1 MSGKHV
7 WRDPRACSV
16 LGLGFALP
24 GEPVTND
31 DLLIRMREQFG
42 VDIER
47 AGRMVAAKLAVTSR
61 HICRNFLERR
71 EPPRRGDDNA
81 HLAARA
87 VSAALE
93 EAAINVADLS
103 FLIGHTCSPN
113 QAVPPNIAE
122 VADLLGFAGP
132 YLELRQACTGF
143 ANALITARGLLSA
156 PGCGPVA
163 IVGSECGS
171 LFFDP
176 ARAGADHGQLVNL
189 MQMGDAAAACI
200 VASGVHGGK
209 GTLSHVYFGQEGAG
223 RMPGFALDARGAEY
237 QHDFVAVR
245 ASGAELFKRG
255 LAAARSMSIEPQH
268 VERIIPHQVSGH
280 IGEQLASHFGL
291 PTDQFFVNADKVGNT
306 GSAAIWLA
314 LAQLRPQLSR
324 GHRVLVL
331 GAEATKYMY
340 GGFLYVHG

>member
-1 MSGKHV
+1 MGY
-7 WRDPRACSV
+7 
-16 LGLGFALP
+16 ALP
-24 GEPVTND
+24 GLPLTTEA
-31 DLLIRMREQFG
+31 LLARIRENFA
-42 VDIER
+42 VDV
-47 AGRMVAAKLAVTSR
+47 GRPGRVVALKLAVNSR
-61 HICRNFLERR
+61 HICRDFSQRFEH
-71 EPPRRGDDNA
+71 PRVGDSNA
-81 HLAARA
+81 ELAARA
-87 VSAALE
+87 VQAALQDAALE
-93 EAAINVADLS
+93 VADLS
-103 FLIGHTCSPN
+103 YLIGHTSSPN

-122 VADLLGFAGP
+122 VADLLGYAGP

-143 ANALITARGLLSA
+143 ANALITARGLLST

-163 IVGSECGS
+163 IVGSESGS
-171 LFFDP
+171 LHFDP
-176 ARAGADHGQLVNL
+176 LRATEERGQLVNL
-189 MQMGDAAAACI
+189 LQMGDAAAACVI
-200 VASGVHGGK
+200 ANDSRDGT

-223 RMPGFALDARGAEY
+223 RTPGFSLDARGSEY
-237 QHDFVAVR
+237 RHDFSAVR

-314 LAQLRPQLSR
+314 LAQLRPQLSH